1 MFFLGQSG
9 NPCKGRRRLD
19 HNAAGKPPGPRILNA
34 AMATSTPADLSIGVL
49 RQRLDAVTRD
59 DQRRLRRQL
68 DRARTTRDPDK
79 RVAAIARVAGA
90 IDRAEVRL
98 VRRQQ
103 AVPTIAYP
111 EALPVSQR
119 RDEIAA
125 AIRDHQVVIVAGETG
140 SGKTTQLP
148 KICLELGRG
157 VHGMI
162 GHTQPRRLAART
174 VADRIAEELHTEL
187 GAAVGFAVRF
197 NDQVSDTTLVKLMTD
212 GILLTDIHRD
222 RSLSAY
228 DTLIIDEAHERSLNL
243 DFILGYLKQLLPR
256 RPDLKVIV
264 TSATIDPERFSAH
277 FDGAPIIE
285 VSGRTVPVE
294 YRYRPLADPEAGRGD
309 GPGDPRGERRS
320 DRPDRFGRDQLQ
332 GICDAVEELRAE
344 PPGDVLVFLAGERDI
359 RDAADALREL
369 QLRDTE
375 ILPLYARLSHAEQ
388 HRVFAPHPGRRIV
401 LATNVAE
408 TSLTVPGIR
417 YVVDPGTARI
427 SRYSHR
433 LKVQRLP
440 IERVS
445 QASANQRAGRCGRVA
460 PGVCI
465 RLYDEE
471 DFASRPAF
479 TEPEILRT
487 NLASVILQ
495 MTWLGLGDIAAFP
508 FVEPPDRRAIA
519 DGVRLL
525 DELGALE
532 PARAGDDE
540 HRLSPIGRR
549 LARLPVDPRFGRMVL
564 EADAN
569 GCLHEVLIIASAL
582 SIEDPR
588 ERPSEKAAAA
598 DQHHARFAH
607 PDSDFLSYLE
617 LWAYTRE
624 RQRALS
630 SNQFR
635 KLCRTEFLN
644 YLRLREWQDV
654 YAQLRQVANELG
666 MRQSNNPG
674 TPDAIH
680 QALLSG
686 LLSHIGNRDR
696 DTRDFRG
703 ARNAKF
709 AIFPGSTLAKK
720 PPPWVMAAELVET
733 SRLWA
738 RTAAKIQPEW
748 AEALAPHLVKHAYS
762 EPHWSSKRGAAM
774 AYESVT
780 LYGLPIVTRRL
791 VGYSTIDPEHARDL
805 FIRHGLVEGDWRTPH
820 AFVQH
825 NRDLLAEAE
834 ALGQRFR
841 RRDLLIDDDS
851 LFARYDERIDP
862 EVVSGR
868 HFDTWWKQ
876 ARRRDPDLLTFSL
889 DQFLDDEADALDP
902 TDFPDQWY
910 QGSLTLP
917 ITYAFDTYETDDE
930 AEGATVHIPIAVLN
944 QVRSQGFDWQ
954 VPGLRRERVIA
965 LMRSLPKPLRRNL
978 VPVPEHADRVLAET
992 ETTAGS
998 EPLLDVLSRTLSRLG
1013 GDRITRDSWAPDR
1026 VPAHLS
1032 ITFRV
1037 EDEAGEVLG
1046 EGQDLEALQQRL
1058 APDVRATV
1066 SAATRGLERGGLRE
1080 WSFGALDHRVR
1091 QAVGDRILIGFPAL
1105 VDEGETVAVRV
1116 LDSEAEQHEAMWA
1129 GTRRLLRL
1137 TVPLPARATR
1147 RQLLDGAGLALVA
1160 NPYPS
1165 SGALVE
1171 DCLVTALDAIMARHD
1186 APVWDAVAFDRLR
1199 DATRAEIEPVAHE
1212 IAEVVLQI
1220 FVATAAI
1227 DRALREAPGPARL
1240 PAMQDIAGQRDA
1252 LVFPGFVAAA
1262 GLDHLGDVV
1271 RYLHAIEHRLA
1282 TLPDAIGR
1290 DRERMLQVHEVESA
1304 YATAVDLLAGGPA
1317 DVELERIG
1325 WQIEELRVSLF
1336 AQHLGTPEP
1345 VSRKRILT
1353 AIRAV

>member
-1 MFFLGQSG
+1 
-9 NPCKGRRRLD
+9 
-19 HNAAGKPPGPRILNA
+19 
-34 AMATSTPADLSIGVL
+34 MATDTPPDRSVGAL
-49 RQRLDAVTRD
+49 RRRLDAVTLD

-68 DRARTTRDPDK
+68 DRARTTRDPD
-79 RVAAIARVAGA
+79 RRTAAIARVAAA
-90 IDRAEVRL
+90 IDSAQARL
-98 VRRQQ
+98 ERRKA
-103 AVPTIAYP
+103 AVPALVYP

-119 RDEIAA
+119 RDEIAS

-157 VHGMI
+157 VRGMI

-187 GAAVGFAVRF
+187 GGAVGFAVRF
-197 NDQVSDTTLVKLMTD
+197 DDRVSDTTLVKLMTD

-222 RSLSAY
+222 RTLSAY
-228 DTLIIDEAHERSLNL
+228 DTLIIDEAHERSLNI
-243 DFILGYLKQLLPR
+243 DFILGYLKQLLPK
-256 RPDLKVIV
+256 RPDLKVVV
-264 TSATIDPERFSAH
+264 TSATIDPERFAAH
-277 FDGAPIIE
+277 FDGTPIIE
-285 VSGRTVPVE
+285 VSGRTFPVE
-294 YRYRPLADPEAGRGD
+294 YRYRPLPETGTGRGEGRGD
-309 GPGDPRGERRS
+309 GRG
-320 DRPDRFGRDQLQ
+320 DRPDRFGRDQIQ
-332 GICDAVEELRAE
+332 GICDAVEELRNEA
-344 PPGDVLVFLAGERDI
+344 PGDVLVFLAGERDI
-359 RDAADALREL
+359 RDAADALSDL
-369 QLRDTE
+369 KLSDTE

-388 HRVFAPHPGRRIV
+388 HRVFASHAGRRIV

-460 PGVCI
+460 PGICI

-471 DFASRPAF
+471 DFASRPEF

-532 PARAGDDE
+532 ADRTPTAPDATGDE
-540 HRLSPIGRR
+540 YRLTPIGRQ
-549 LARLPVDPRFGRMVL
+549 LARLPVDPRFARMVL
-564 EADAN
+564 EADAL

-598 DQHHARFAH
+598 DQYHARFAH

-617 LWAYTRE
+617 LWTYTRE

-644 YLRLREWQDV
+644 HLRLREWQDV
-654 YAQLRQVANELG
+654 YTQLRQVANELG
-666 MRQSNNPG
+666 MRQSHNAS

-680 QALLSG
+680 QALLAG

-696 DTRDFRG
+696 ETREFRG
-703 ARNAKF
+703 ARQAKF

-748 AEALAPHLVKHAYS
+748 AEALAPHLVKHAYT
-762 EPHWSSKRGAAM
+762 EPHWSTKRGAAM
-774 AYESVT
+774 VYESVT

-791 VGYSTIDPEHARDL
+791 VGYGTIDPEHAREL

-820 AFVQH
+820 PFVQH
-825 NRDLLAEAE
+825 NRDVLAEAE

-841 RRDLLIDDDS
+841 RRDLLIDDDALFS
-851 LFARYDERIDP
+851 LYDERIDLDI
-862 EVVSGR
+862 VSGR
-868 HFDTWWKQ
+868 HFDSWWKQ
-876 ARRRDPDLLTFSL
+876 TRRRDPDLLTFTPDL
-889 DQFLDDEADALDP
+889 FLVDEAEALDP
-902 TDFPDQWY
+902 ADFPDEWH
-910 QGSLTLP
+910 QGALRLP
-917 ITYAFDTYETDDE
+917 ITYAFDTHENDDE
-930 AEGATVHIPIAVLN
+930 AEGATVHIPLAVLN
-944 QVRSQGFDWQ
+944 QVRPIGFDWQ

-965 LMRSLPKPLRRNL
+965 LIRSLPKPLRRNL
-978 VPVPEHADRVLAET
+978 VPVPEYADRVLDA
-992 ETTAGS
+992 TTVAAGT
-998 EPLLDVLSRTLSRLG
+998 EPLLDVLTRDLSRLG
-1013 GDRITRDSWAPDR
+1013 GDRIPRDAWDPSRLAP
-1026 VPAHLS
+1026 HLS
-1032 ITFRV
+1032 ITYRV
-1037 EDEAGEVLG
+1037 EDDAGTVLG
-1046 EGQDLEALQQRL
+1046 QGQDLAALQRRL
-1058 APDVRATV
+1058 SSDVRATV
-1066 SAATRGLERGGLRE
+1066 TAATRGLEQVGLRE
-1080 WSFGALDHRVR
+1080 WSFGTLERRVR
-1091 QAVGDRILIGFPAL
+1091 RTVGDRVVVGFPTL

-1116 LDSEAEQHEAMWA
+1116 LDNEGEQHETMWA

-1137 TVPLPARATR
+1137 TVALPARATR
-1147 RQLLDGAGLALVA
+1147 RQLLDGAGLALAA

-1171 DCLVTALDAIMARHD
+1171 DCLVTALDTVMTRHD
-1186 APVWDAVAFDRLR
+1186 APVWDAVAFDALR
-1199 DATRAEIEPVAHE
+1199 AAARAELEPTARE
-1212 IAEVVLQI
+1212 IADRVLQI
-1220 FVATAAI
+1220 FDATAAI
-1227 DRALREAPGPARL
+1227 DRELREPPGPARL
-1240 PAMQDIAGQRDA
+1240 PAFRDIAGQRDA
-1252 LVFPGFVAAA
+1252 LVFPGFIAAA
-1262 GLDHLGDVV
+1262 GLEHLGDIV
-1271 RYLHAIEHRLA
+1271 RYLQAIRHRLA
-1282 TLPDAIGR
+1282 TLTAAIDR
-1290 DRERMLQVHEVESA
+1290 DRDRMVQIHQVEAA
-1304 YATAVDLLAGGPA
+1304 YARAVDSLAGGPS
-1317 DVELERIG
+1317 DLDLERIG

-1345 VSRKRILT
+1345 VSAKRILT
-1353 AIRAV
+1353 AIRAL